1 MTVYDVRS
9 ETPAVAGR
17 VADLVALTKPRLN
30 AMAVFA
36 VAVGWWAEV
45 GFAGEIM
52 PFVWAVL
59 GAGGVAFGSSVFNQ
73 IIERDRDA
81 LMERTS
87 ERPLAAGR
95 MPVSEAVLLGVVLS
109 MGGLAILALGS
120 TPLATGLGAL
130 TLVTYVAVYTPLKTR
145 TSLNTLV
152 GTIPGALPP
161 LIGAAAASGSLSP
174 RAWFLFA
181 LIGIWQLPHF
191 LSIAWLY
198 RKDYE
203 RAGYAMLP
211 VVTGGSGATGRQV
224 VVQGLL
230 TLLVSLAALPLG
242 LAGTGYF
249 AVALVAGTLFVAS
262 GVVFLLRGTDEA
274 ARLVLRASLIHLP
287 VVLTAFALS
296 AA

>member
-1 MTVYDVRS
+1 MTVYDFDATGPGILR
-9 ETPAVAGR
+9 R
-17 VADLVALTKPRLN
+17 LADFAALTKPRLN

-45 GFAGEIM
+45 GFAGEIA

-81 LMERTS
+81 LMERTC
-87 ERPLAAGR
+87 ERPLPAGR
-95 MPVSEAVLLGVVLS
+95 MSVSDAVLLGVALS

-130 TLVTYVAVYTPLKTR
+130 TLVSYVAIYTPLKTR

-198 RKDYE
+198 RRDYE

-211 VVTGGSGATGRQV
+211 VVTGGSGATGRQI

-242 LAGTGYF
+242 LAGSAYF
-249 AVALVAGTLFVAS
+249 AVALVAGLMFVAS
-262 GVVFLLRGTDEA
+262 GVNFLVRGTDTA
-274 ARLVLRASLIHLP
+274 ARLVLRASLVHLP
-287 VVLTAFALS
+287 LVLTAFALS
-296 AA
+296 

>member
-1 MTVYDVRS
+1 MTVYDFDASGPGVLRR
-9 ETPAVAGR
+9 A
-17 VADLVALTKPRLN
+17 ADFAALTKPRLN

-45 GFAGEIM
+45 GFAGELA

-81 LMERTS
+81 LMERTC
-87 ERPLAAGR
+87 ERPLPAGR
-95 MPVSEAVLLGVVLS
+95 MSVSDAVLLGVALS

-130 TLVTYVAVYTPLKTR
+130 TLVSYVAIYTPLKTR

-198 RKDYE
+198 RRDYE

-211 VVTGGSGATGRQV
+211 VVTGGSGATGRQI

-230 TLLVSLAALPLG
+230 TLLVSLSALPLG
-242 LAGTGYF
+242 LAGTPYF
-249 AVALVAGTLFVAS
+249 AVALVAGVGFVAT
-262 GVVFLLRGTDEA
+262 GVLFLVRGTDQA
-274 ARLVLRASLIHLP
+274 ARLVLRASLLHLP
-287 VVLTAFALS
+287 LVLTAFALS
-296 AA
+296 